1 MQLDIS
7 KDEVYQVI
15 KNALYEE
22 ERKKVSVKQISNASS
37 LGMFYLDAV
46 INIDLTIKHAQQS
59 MWKAYLSA
67 ILLSNTFPINDNRE

>member
-1 MQLDIS
+1 MILPDIIAMQLDIS

-22 ERKKVSVKQISNASS
+22 ERKQTSVKQISNASS

-46 INIDLTIKHAQQS
+46 INIDL
-59 MWKAYLSA
+59 
-67 ILLSNTFPINDNRE
+67 LSNMHSRVCARL